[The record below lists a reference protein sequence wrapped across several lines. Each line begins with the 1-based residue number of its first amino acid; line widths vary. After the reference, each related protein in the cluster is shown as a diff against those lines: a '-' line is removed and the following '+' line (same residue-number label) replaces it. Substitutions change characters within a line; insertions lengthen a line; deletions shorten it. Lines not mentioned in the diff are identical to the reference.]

1 MPAKQLNYSEEARRA
16 LKRGV
21 DALADAP
28 LVTLA
33 LDQHAA
39 WIAEYY
45 PTEEVAPRPDGG
57 LVVTV
62 RVSHPLWLEG
72 MLLRLGGH
80 ARVLSRPGA
89 GDSAV
94 EVAREALDQY
104 AALGL
109 A

>member
-1 MPAKQLNYSEEARRA
+1 MLGTLTEPAKPCVRLLGVNAPRTNPTWPGAPFPMGGRRA
-16 LKRGV
+16 
-21 DALADAP
+21 
-28 LVTLA
+28 
-33 LDQHAA
+33 
-39 WIAEYY
+39 
-45 PTEEVAPRPDGG
+45 

-80 ARVLSRPGA
+80 ARVLSPSGA